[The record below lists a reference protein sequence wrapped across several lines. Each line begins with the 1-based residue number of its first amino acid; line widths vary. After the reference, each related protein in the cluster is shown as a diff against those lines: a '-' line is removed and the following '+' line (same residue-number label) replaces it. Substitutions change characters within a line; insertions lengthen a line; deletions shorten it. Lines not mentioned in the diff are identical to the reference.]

1 MVPPLPASDLARS
14 RRGRPALAA
23 AVLAGVIVAAAATAA
38 ATPPPSP
45 HAGGNGSAAAPSQAL
60 TRATPRDS
68 IAGFLAAGSD
78 GEFGLA
84 AQYLD
89 LSGIAAAARAAE
101 GPRLARRLFLVIIR
115 RAPIDA
121 ENVSNEPLGSAEAG
135 VEPRVE
141 ELATLELRRREAGI
155 SLELVAAADG
165 SRAWVISRD
174 TVKLVDALYRAH
186 GYGLI
191 GDKLPS
197 LFFSLSFLGL
207 QLWQWAALAV
217 ALLFGYGIARLVSHL
232 LLVVAGAVARRTAVT
247 WDDAVIKALDG
258 PLAIVL
264 WGLALTVTSAWVGL
278 SAGAAG
284 FGRQAWR
291 LLTLYGVGWVLFRV
305 WDEFADRIRTGT
317 EERNRVMVGYI
328 PIISRAGKIFISL
341 VVLLAALDV
350 LGVNV
355 VGMLAGIGIGGIA
368 IAFAAQKTIENIFG
382 AATIAGDRP
391 FTVGDYVTAGGV
403 TGTVEEIGLRS
414 TRFRTL
420 DRTLVT
426 VPNGVLAAGPIV
438 NFAQRD
444 RFLFNP
450 TIGLRYETTA
460 DQMSLIIDD
469 IRKALIT
476 HPKVFQDSHRV
487 RFSGFGASALTVE
500 IMAWIVAAD
509 YHEFTAIAEELNFAI
524 ARIVEGAGTSFAFPS
539 QTLYMSRDDAPDRG
553 RAESVTREVAE
564 RRERGELAVPEPPPG
579 LVAKLRRR

>member
-1 MVPPLPASDLARS
+1 MVPPLPASDLARA
-14 RRGRPALAA
+14 RRKRPAPAAAALAA
-23 AVLAGVIVAAAATAA
+23 VLVAV
-38 ATPPPSP
+38 
-45 HAGGNGSAAAPSQAL
+45 SAAAVTTP
-60 TRATPRDS
+60 TPTPRAGVNGNVAPPLARS
-68 IAGFLAAGSD
+68 TPRETVAGFLAAGSD

-89 LSGIAAAARAAE
+89 LSGVPAESRAAE
-101 GPRLARRLFLVIIR
+101 GPRLARRLFLVILR
-115 RAPIDA
+115 RVPIEV

-141 ELATLELRRREAGI
+141 QLAALELRRREVGI
-155 SLELVAAADG
+155 SLELRAAADG
-165 SRAWVISRD
+165 SRAWVFSRD

-217 ALLFGYGIARLVSHL
+217 ALLFGYGIARLVAHF
-232 LLVVAGAVARRTAVT
+232 LLVVAGFVARRTAVT

-258 PLAIVL
+258 PLAVVL
-264 WGLALTVTSAWVGL
+264 WGLALTVTSSWVGL
-278 SAGAAG
+278 PAGATG

-291 LLTLYGVGWVLFRV
+291 LLTLYGIGWILFRA
-305 WDEFADRIRTGT
+305 WDAFADRIRRST
-317 EERNRVMVGYI
+317 EERNRVMVGYL
-328 PIISRAGKIFISL
+328 PILTRAGKIFISML
-341 VVLLAALDV
+341 VLLAALDI
-350 LGVNV
+350 LGINV
-355 VGMLAGIGIGGIA
+355 VAMLAGIGIGGIA

-414 TRFRTL
+414 TRLRTL

-426 VPNGVLAAGPIV
+426 VPNGVLAAGSIV

-450 TIGLRYETTA
+450 TIGVRYETTA
-460 DQMSLIIDD
+460 DQLAWIIDE
-469 IRKALIT
+469 IRKALLT
-476 HPKVFQDSHRV
+476 HPEVSQESHRV
-487 RFSGFGASALTVE
+487 RFSGFGASSLTIE
-500 IMAWIVAAD
+500 ILAWIVAAD
-509 YHEFTAIAEELNFAI
+509 FHESTAVAEQLNFAI

-539 QTLYMSRDDAPDRG
+539 QTLYLGRDHRPDPQRADA
-553 RAESVTREVAE
+553 VTHEVAE
-564 RRERGELAVPEPPPG
+564 RRERGELAVHEPPPG
-579 LVAKLRRR
+579 LAEKLRKG